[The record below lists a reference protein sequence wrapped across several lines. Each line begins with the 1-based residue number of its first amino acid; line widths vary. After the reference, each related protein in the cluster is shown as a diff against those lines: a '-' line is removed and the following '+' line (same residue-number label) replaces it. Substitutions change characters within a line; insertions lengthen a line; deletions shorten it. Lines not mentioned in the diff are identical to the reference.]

1 MSLTV
6 GVLVFPG
13 ANCDHDAY
21 YALKHELGVEAK
33 FIWHKETDLGK
44 IDAVIIPG
52 GFSYGDY
59 LRSGAIA
66 RFSPVMQE
74 VESFAQKGGPVLG
87 ICNGFQI
94 LLEAGLLP
102 GTMMHNAHLR
112 FTCKMTNI
120 ICRNNATIFT
130 SDIPTNQPLEIPV
143 AHGEGN
149 YYADDETLRELN
161 EQNQVVFQY
170 CNEEGDTLPEV
181 NPNGSV
187 DNIAGICNKKGN
199 ILGMMPHP
207 ERAVDKSLGSD
218 DGKFI
223 FDSLIHQLSTV

>member
-1 MSLTV
+1 MSLNV

-21 YALKHELGVEAK
+21 YALKHELGVDTN
-33 FIWHKETDLGK
+33 FIWHKETDLGNV
-44 IDAVIIPG
+44 DAIIIPG

-66 RFSPVMQE
+66 RFSPVMKE
-74 VESFAQKGGPVLG
+74 VESFAEKGGPVLG

-94 LLEAGLLP
+94 LLEAGMLP

-112 FTCKMTNI
+112 FTCKMTRI
-120 ICRNNATIFT
+120 TCRNNTTMFT
-130 SDIPTNQPLEIPV
+130 SDVPADRPLEIPV

-149 YYADDETLRELN
+149 YYADDLTLRELK
-161 EQNQVVFQY
+161 EQNRIVFQY
-170 CNEEGDTLPEV
+170 CNEKGEAIPEV
-181 NPNGSV
+181 NPNGSM

-199 ILGMMPHP
+199 VLGMMPHP
-207 ERAVDKSLGSD
+207 ERAVDKNLGSD